1 MAGLDAL
8 TEFRAMGVP
17 VGGGVVVAAGQAIAD
32 GVGGLGNKIAG
43 AQVGRAAPAL
53 AQVVVAWLARFPTVE
68 RIVGTSTSD
77 ILAMVLVAK
86 ALDSMV
92 GISATV
98 RGLLTQVGI
107 PALGYRPAAA
117 LGQVR
122 APLPLLPQRVFRTDV
137 ARKATLTRL

>member
-17 VGGGVVVAAGQAIAD
+17 VGGGVVVAAGSAIAD

-53 AQVVVAWLARFPTVE
+53 AQLLFAWAARLPG
-68 RIVGTSTSD
+68 VGRFVGVSTSD
-77 ILAMVLVAK
+77 ILAMVLVSK

-98 RGLLTQVGI
+98 RGLLMKAGI
-107 PALGYRPAAA
+107 PALGRGPVTA
-117 LGQVR
+117 LGQ
-122 APLPLLPQRVFRTDV
+122 APTAVQQRVFRTDV

>member
-1 MAGLDAL
+1 MAGLDGL

-17 VGGGVVVAAGQAIAD
+17 VGGGVVVVVGSAIAD

-53 AQVVVAWLARFPTVE
+53 AQVLFAWLARLPTLE
-68 RIVGTSTSD
+68 RIIGVSTSD
-77 ILAMVLVAK
+77 ILAMVLVSK

-98 RGLLTQVGI
+98 RGLLTKAGI
-107 PALGYRPAAA
+107 PALGRGPDTA

-122 APLPLLPQRVFRTDV
+122 AALPQRVFRTDV